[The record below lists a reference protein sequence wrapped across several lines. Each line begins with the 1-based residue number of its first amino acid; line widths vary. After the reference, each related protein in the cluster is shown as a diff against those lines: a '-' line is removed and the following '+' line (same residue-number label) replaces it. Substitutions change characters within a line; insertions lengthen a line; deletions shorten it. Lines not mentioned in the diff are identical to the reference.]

1 MKTEL
6 TPFQSIK
13 LISLNK
19 YFVEMVKLFELGVFP
34 KVFLLSGQKGI
45 GKFTLIFHF
54 LNYIFSKNEKTQY
67 NFKDNV
73 ININS
78 NFYKS
83 VLNQN
88 CADVIFLKA
97 EEGKNIKI
105 EDIRELK
112 SILSKSTL
120 SNKPRFTVIDEVE
133 FLNINSVNALL
144 KTLEEPS
151 KNNYFIL
158 INNQQSNL
166 IETISSRC
174 LKNNIYLN
182 SIERKIVIKHLI
194 EEKRLNLLIEDDG
207 NLSPGLLLV
216 YNELSNKYKI
226 TQNDNMFSKLN
237 KLLHAYKKDKNK
249 ALINMSVF
257 LIDQYFYQLLSE
269 KENKIEFLL
278 NLKSIIINKINEF
291 FTYNLNINLVL
302 NFIELKLKNVR

>member
-1 MKTEL
+1 M
-6 TPFQSIK
+6 
-13 LISLNK
+13 
-19 YFVEMVKLFELGVFP
+19 
-34 KVFLLSGQKGI
+34 
-45 GKFTLIFHF
+45 
-54 LNYIFSKNEKTQY
+54 
-67 NFKDNV
+67 
-73 ININS
+73 
-78 NFYKS
+78 
-83 VLNQN
+83 NQN